1 MQQVGG
7 ILAKKKFVRR
17 EGREIDP
24 VWEEA
29 VEFGEYVGLKPV
41 FVMKLFKLY
50 GKHRVLELRSNLRDM
65 PYDITKGKEGLVIWL
80 LKKGKQEVKTINL

>member
-1 MQQVGG
+1 MQQVGS
-7 ILAKKKFVRR
+7 ILARKKFVVRS
-17 EGREIDP
+17 GKEINP

-50 GKHRVLELRSNLRDM
+50 GKNKVLELRSNLRDM
-65 PYDITKGKEGLVIWL
+65 PYDITRGKEGLVIWL
-80 LKKGKQEVKTINL
+80 LKKDQAS